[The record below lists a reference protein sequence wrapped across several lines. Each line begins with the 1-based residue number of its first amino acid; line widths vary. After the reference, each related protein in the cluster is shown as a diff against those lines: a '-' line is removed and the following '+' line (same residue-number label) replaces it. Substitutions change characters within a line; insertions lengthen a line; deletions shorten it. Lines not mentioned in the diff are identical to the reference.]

1 MSNSCQHS
9 TKHPMEKSGTVY
21 YNIVVHLI
29 GKNMRKYFK
38 YIKTQ
43 RRKTVVADYNRQ
55 EKTLFIL
62 LDEEIDQDTVDKIK
76 RNIDD
81 EIERY
86 IPRKVVFDF
95 SNITFMDSS
104 GIGMLLGRYKLIKLI
119 DAEME
124 IDNVSR
130 SIKRIF
136 DMSGIERIIKITSK
150 KEEEGNNERAM

>member
-1 MSNSCQHS
+1 MVS
-9 TKHPMEKSGTVY
+9 
-21 YNIVVHLI
+21 
-29 GKNMRKYFK
+29 
-38 YIKTQ
+38 
-43 RRKTVVADYNRQ
+43 DYNRQ

-86 IPRKVVFDF
+86 IPRKVIFDF

-130 SIKRIF
+130 TIKRIF
-136 DMSGIERIIKITSK
+136 NMSGIERIIKITSK

>member
-1 MSNSCQHS
+1 M
-9 TKHPMEKSGTVY
+9 
-21 YNIVVHLI
+21 
-29 GKNMRKYFK
+29 
-38 YIKTQ
+38 
-43 RRKTVVADYNRQ
+43 VADYNRQ

-62 LDEEIDQDTVDKIK
+62 LDEEIDQETVDKIK

-130 SIKRIF
+130 TIKRIF

>member
-1 MSNSCQHS
+1 MV
-9 TKHPMEKSGTVY
+9 T
-21 YNIVVHLI
+21 
-29 GKNMRKYFK
+29 
-38 YIKTQ
+38 
-43 RRKTVVADYNRQ
+43 DYNRQ

-62 LDEEIDQDTVDKIK
+62 LDEEIDQDTVDRIK

-130 SIKRIF
+130 TIKRIF

-150 KEEEGNNERAM
+150 KEEEGNNERAMW

>member
-1 MSNSCQHS
+1 MV
-9 TKHPMEKSGTVY
+9 T
-21 YNIVVHLI
+21 
-29 GKNMRKYFK
+29 
-38 YIKTQ
+38 
-43 RRKTVVADYNRQ
+43 DYNRQ

-130 SIKRIF
+130 TIKRIF

>member
-1 MSNSCQHS
+1 
-9 TKHPMEKSGTVY
+9 
-21 YNIVVHLI
+21 
-29 GKNMRKYFK
+29 MRKYFK

-43 RRKTVVADYNRQ
+43 RRKKVVTDYNRQ

-130 SIKRIF
+130 TIKRIF

>member
-1 MSNSCQHS
+1 MV
-9 TKHPMEKSGTVY
+9 T
-21 YNIVVHLI
+21 
-29 GKNMRKYFK
+29 
-38 YIKTQ
+38 
-43 RRKTVVADYNRQ
+43 DYNRQ

-62 LDEEIDQDTVDKIK
+62 LDEEIDQDTVDRIK

-130 SIKRIF
+130 TIKRIF

>member
-1 MSNSCQHS
+1 
-9 TKHPMEKSGTVY
+9 
-21 YNIVVHLI
+21 VV
-29 GKNMRKYFK
+29 
-38 YIKTQ
+38 T
-43 RRKTVVADYNRQ
+43 DYNRQ

-62 LDEEIDQDTVDKIK
+62 LDEEIDQDTVDRIK

-130 SIKRIF
+130 TIKRIF
-136 DMSGIERIIKITSK
+136 NMSGIERIIKITSK

>member
-1 MSNSCQHS
+1 
-9 TKHPMEKSGTVY
+9 
-21 YNIVVHLI
+21 
-29 GKNMRKYFK
+29 
-38 YIKTQ
+38 
-43 RRKTVVADYNRQ
+43 VVADYNRQ

-130 SIKRIF
+130 TIKRIF

>member
-1 MSNSCQHS
+1 M
-9 TKHPMEKSGTVY
+9 
-21 YNIVVHLI
+21 
-29 GKNMRKYFK
+29 
-38 YIKTQ
+38 
-43 RRKTVVADYNRQ
+43 VADYNRQ

-62 LDEEIDQDTVDKIK
+62 LDEEIDQDTVDRIK

-104 GIGMLLGRYKLIKLI
+104 GIGMVLGRYKLIKLI

-130 SIKRIF
+130 TIKRIF

>member
-1 MSNSCQHS
+1 M
-9 TKHPMEKSGTVY
+9 
-21 YNIVVHLI
+21 
-29 GKNMRKYFK
+29 
-38 YIKTQ
+38 
-43 RRKTVVADYNRQ
+43 VADYNRQ

-95 SNITFMDSS
+95 SNITFMDS
-104 GIGMLLGRYKLIKLI
+104 
-119 DAEME
+119 
-124 IDNVSR
+124 VSR
-130 SIKRIF
+130 TIKRIF

>member
-1 MSNSCQHS
+1 
-9 TKHPMEKSGTVY
+9 
-21 YNIVVHLI
+21 
-29 GKNMRKYFK
+29 MRKYFK

-43 RRKTVVADYNRQ
+43 RRKKVVTDYNRQ

-130 SIKRIF
+130 TIKRIF

-150 KEEEGNNERAM
+150 KEEEGNNERAMW

>member
-1 MSNSCQHS
+1 M
-9 TKHPMEKSGTVY
+9 
-21 YNIVVHLI
+21 
-29 GKNMRKYFK
+29 
-38 YIKTQ
+38 
-43 RRKTVVADYNRQ
+43 VADYNRQ

-130 SIKRIF
+130 TIKRIF

-150 KEEEGNNERAM
+150 KEEEGNNERDM

>member
-1 MSNSCQHS
+1 M
-9 TKHPMEKSGTVY
+9 
-21 YNIVVHLI
+21 
-29 GKNMRKYFK
+29 
-38 YIKTQ
+38 
-43 RRKTVVADYNRQ
+43 VADYNRQ

-95 SNITFMDSS
+95 SNIAFMDSS

-130 SIKRIF
+130 TIKRIF

>member
-1 MSNSCQHS
+1 M
-9 TKHPMEKSGTVY
+9 
-21 YNIVVHLI
+21 
-29 GKNMRKYFK
+29 
-38 YIKTQ
+38 
-43 RRKTVVADYNRQ
+43 VADYNRQ

-95 SNITFMDSS
+95 SNITFMDSL

-130 SIKRIF
+130 TIKRIF

>member
-1 MSNSCQHS
+1 M
-9 TKHPMEKSGTVY
+9 
-21 YNIVVHLI
+21 
-29 GKNMRKYFK
+29 
-38 YIKTQ
+38 
-43 RRKTVVADYNRQ
+43 VADYNRQ

-130 SIKRIF
+130 TIKRIF

-150 KEEEGNNERAM
+150 KEEEFNNERAM

>member
-1 MSNSCQHS
+1 MV
-9 TKHPMEKSGTVY
+9 T
-21 YNIVVHLI
+21 
-29 GKNMRKYFK
+29 
-38 YIKTQ
+38 
-43 RRKTVVADYNRQ
+43 DYNRQ

-62 LDEEIDQDTVDKIK
+62 LDEEIDQDTVDRIK

-119 DAEME
+119 DA
-124 IDNVSR
+124 
-130 SIKRIF
+130 
-136 DMSGIERIIKITSK
+136 

>member
-1 MSNSCQHS
+1 M
-9 TKHPMEKSGTVY
+9 
-21 YNIVVHLI
+21 
-29 GKNMRKYFK
+29 
-38 YIKTQ
+38 
-43 RRKTVVADYNRQ
+43 VADYNRQ

-136 DMSGIERIIKITSK
+136 DMSGIERIIKITNK

>member
-1 MSNSCQHS
+1 MSNCCQHS
-9 TKHPMEKSGTVY
+9 TKYPMEKSGITY

-29 GKNMRKYFK
+29 VTNKN
-38 YIKTQ
+38 KTQ

-130 SIKRIF
+130 TIKRIF

>member
-1 MSNSCQHS
+1 M
-9 TKHPMEKSGTVY
+9 
-21 YNIVVHLI
+21 
-29 GKNMRKYFK
+29 
-38 YIKTQ
+38 
-43 RRKTVVADYNRQ
+43 VADYNRQ

-130 SIKRIF
+130 TIKRIF

>member
-1 MSNSCQHS
+1 M
-9 TKHPMEKSGTVY
+9 
-21 YNIVVHLI
+21 
-29 GKNMRKYFK
+29 
-38 YIKTQ
+38 
-43 RRKTVVADYNRQ
+43 VADYNRQ

-104 GIGMLLGRYKLIKLI
+104 GIGMLLGSYKLIKLI

-130 SIKRIF
+130 TIKRIF

>member
-1 MSNSCQHS
+1 M
-9 TKHPMEKSGTVY
+9 
-21 YNIVVHLI
+21 
-29 GKNMRKYFK
+29 MR
-38 YIKTQ
+38 
-43 RRKTVVADYNRQ
+43 
-55 EKTLFIL
+55 
-62 LDEEIDQDTVDKIK
+62 
-76 RNIDD
+76 D

-130 SIKRIF
+130 TIKRIF

>member
-1 MSNSCQHS
+1 MV
-9 TKHPMEKSGTVY
+9 K
-21 YNIVVHLI
+21 
-29 GKNMRKYFK
+29 
-38 YIKTQ
+38 
-43 RRKTVVADYNRQ
+43 DYNRQ

-62 LDEEIDQDTVDKIK
+62 LDEEIDQDTVDRIK

-130 SIKRIF
+130 TIKRIF

>member
-1 MSNSCQHS
+1 MV
-9 TKHPMEKSGTVY
+9 T
-21 YNIVVHLI
+21 
-29 GKNMRKYFK
+29 
-38 YIKTQ
+38 
-43 RRKTVVADYNRQ
+43 DYNRQ

-130 SIKRIF
+130 TIKRIF

-150 KEEEGNNERAM
+150 KEE

>member
-1 MSNSCQHS
+1 
-9 TKHPMEKSGTVY
+9 
-21 YNIVVHLI
+21 
-29 GKNMRKYFK
+29 MRKYFK

-43 RRKTVVADYNRQ
+43 RRKTVVTDYNRQ

-130 SIKRIF
+130 TIKRIF

-150 KEEEGNNERAM
+150 KEEEGNNERAMW

>member
-1 MSNSCQHS
+1 MV
-9 TKHPMEKSGTVY
+9 T
-21 YNIVVHLI
+21 
-29 GKNMRKYFK
+29 
-38 YIKTQ
+38 
-43 RRKTVVADYNRQ
+43 DYNRQ

>member
-1 MSNSCQHS
+1 
-9 TKHPMEKSGTVY
+9 
-21 YNIVVHLI
+21 VV
-29 GKNMRKYFK
+29 
-38 YIKTQ
+38 T
-43 RRKTVVADYNRQ
+43 DYNRQ

-130 SIKRIF
+130 TIKRIF

>member
-1 MSNSCQHS
+1 M
-9 TKHPMEKSGTVY
+9 
-21 YNIVVHLI
+21 
-29 GKNMRKYFK
+29 
-38 YIKTQ
+38 
-43 RRKTVVADYNRQ
+43 VADYNRQ

-130 SIKRIF
+130 TIKNY
-136 DMSGIERIIKITSK
+136 K
-150 KEEEGNNERAM
+150 KL

>member
-1 MSNSCQHS
+1 M
-9 TKHPMEKSGTVY
+9 
-21 YNIVVHLI
+21 
-29 GKNMRKYFK
+29 
-38 YIKTQ
+38 
-43 RRKTVVADYNRQ
+43 VADYNRQ

-95 SNITFMDSS
+95 SDITFMDSS

-130 SIKRIF
+130 TIKRIF

>member
-1 MSNSCQHS
+1 
-9 TKHPMEKSGTVY
+9 
-21 YNIVVHLI
+21 
-29 GKNMRKYFK
+29 MRKYFK

-43 RRKTVVADYNRQ
+43 RRKKVVTDYNRQ

-104 GIGMLLGRYKLIKLI
+104 GIGM
-119 DAEME
+119 
-124 IDNVSR
+124 
-130 SIKRIF
+130 
-136 DMSGIERIIKITSK
+136 TSK
-150 KEEEGNNERAM
+150 KEEEGNNERAMW

>member
-1 MSNSCQHS
+1 
-9 TKHPMEKSGTVY
+9 
-21 YNIVVHLI
+21 
-29 GKNMRKYFK
+29 MRKYFK

-43 RRKTVVADYNRQ
+43 RRKKVVADYNRQ

-130 SIKRIF
+130 TIKRIF

-150 KEEEGNNERAM
+150 KEEEGNNERAMW

>member
-1 MSNSCQHS
+1 MV
-9 TKHPMEKSGTVY
+9 TDYK
-21 YNIVVHLI
+21 
-29 GKNMRKYFK
+29 RKK
-38 YIKTQ
+38 
-43 RRKTVVADYNRQ
+43 
-55 EKTLFIL
+55 KTLFIL

-130 SIKRIF
+130 TIKRIF

>member
-1 MSNSCQHS
+1 M
-9 TKHPMEKSGTVY
+9 
-21 YNIVVHLI
+21 
-29 GKNMRKYFK
+29 
-38 YIKTQ
+38 
-43 RRKTVVADYNRQ
+43 VADYNRQ

-130 SIKRIF
+130 TIKRIF

-150 KEEEGNNERAM
+150 KEEEGNNERAMW

>member
-1 MSNSCQHS
+1 M
-9 TKHPMEKSGTVY
+9 
-21 YNIVVHLI
+21 
-29 GKNMRKYFK
+29 
-38 YIKTQ
+38 
-43 RRKTVVADYNRQ
+43 VADYNRQ

-62 LDEEIDQDTVDKIK
+62 LDEEIDQDTVDRIK

-130 SIKRIF
+130 TIKRIF

>member
-1 MSNSCQHS
+1 MV
-9 TKHPMEKSGTVY
+9 T
-21 YNIVVHLI
+21 
-29 GKNMRKYFK
+29 
-38 YIKTQ
+38 
-43 RRKTVVADYNRQ
+43 DYNRQ

-130 SIKRIF
+130 TIKRIF

-150 KEEEGNNERAM
+150 KEEEGNNERAMW